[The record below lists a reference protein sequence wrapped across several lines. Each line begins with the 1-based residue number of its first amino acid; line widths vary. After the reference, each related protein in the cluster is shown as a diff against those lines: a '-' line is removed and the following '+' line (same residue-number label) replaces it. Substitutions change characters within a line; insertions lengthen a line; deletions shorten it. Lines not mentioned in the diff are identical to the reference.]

1 MIWVVV
7 LNIIGWPLIHVV
19 VSKLA
24 FRRELSS
31 FDPQA
36 WLFREKSFEMGG
48 RLYERV
54 FRIKSW
60 KRLLPDG
67 AALLG
72 QGFRKKN
79 LRSRNRDYL
88 EEFYRE
94 TCRGEWA
101 HWVTLAAAPIF
112 FLWNPLWADL
122 VMLSY
127 AFVANLPC
135 ILVQRYNRLTLG
147 RLLSTRNSSGRAPF
161 E

>member
-1 MIWVVV
+1 MIWVVI

-31 FDPQA
+31 FDPCSA
-36 WLFREKSFEMGG
+36 LFRERSFESRG
-48 RLYERV
+48 RFYERY

-67 AALLG
+67 AAVLG

-79 LRSRNRDYL
+79 LRSRKPEYL
-88 EEFYRE
+88 KEFYLE

-101 HWVTLAAAPIF
+101 HWVTLAAAPLF
-112 FLWNPLWADL
+112 FLWNPLWADV
-122 VMLSY
+122 VMLTY
-127 AFVANLPC
+127 ALVANLPC
-135 ILVQRYNRLTLG
+135 ILVQRYNRLTLA
-147 RLLSTRNSSGRAPF
+147 RLLRLG
-161 E
+161 

>member
-1 MIWVVV
+1 MIGVLV
-7 LNIIGWPLIHVV
+7 LNVIGWPLIHIA

-31 FDPQA
+31 FNPQSA
-36 WLFREKSFEMGG
+36 LFRERSFEVGG
-48 RLYERV
+48 RFYER
-54 FRIKSW
+54 FLRIKSW

-79 LRSRNRDYL
+79 LQSRKREYL

-101 HWVTLAAAPIF
+101 HWVTLSAAPLF
-112 FLWNPLWADL
+112 FLWNPLWADV

-127 AFVANLPC
+127 ALVANLPC
-135 ILVQRYNRLTLG
+135 ILVQRYNRLTLA
-147 RLLSTRNSSGRAPF
+147 RLLSLV
-161 E
+161 